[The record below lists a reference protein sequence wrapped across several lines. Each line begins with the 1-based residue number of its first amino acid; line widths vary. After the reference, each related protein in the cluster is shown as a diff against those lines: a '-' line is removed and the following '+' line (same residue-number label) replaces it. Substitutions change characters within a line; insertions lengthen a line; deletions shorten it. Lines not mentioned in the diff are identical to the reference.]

1 MRAIRPTWISFGG
14 TAAIVTSMGLILGL
28 DAAASSRQTVVSAL
42 LIFALADNLTDSL
55 SVHAYQEA
63 ERLEARQAFAST
75 VANFAVRLL
84 VALSFVAIVAFSPR
98 LWLSAIAGAWGFS
111 LLSLLTYQLARA
123 RNAHIGKEVVKH
135 IVVAACV
142 IVVSRWVG
150 AWVADSFR

>member
-1 MRAIRPTWISFGG
+1 MQVVRPTWISFGG

-28 DAAASSRQTVVSAL
+28 DAASTSRETVVSAL

-63 ERLEARQAFAST
+63 EHLEASEAFSST
-75 VANFAVRLL
+75 VANFVVRLL
-84 VALSFVAIVAFSPR
+84 VALSFVAIVAFSAR

-111 LLSLLTYQLARA
+111 LLALLTYQLAKA
-123 RNAHIGKEVVKH
+123 RNVNAGKEILKH
-135 IVVAACV
+135 VVVAACV

-150 AWVADSFR
+150 AWIASSFR